1 MTVASDFLKAADTL
15 AHGDTEGHWRRA
27 VSTAYYC
34 AFHCLVES
42 AVRMVFAHPEA
53 QRRARGWFEH
63 REMQAVA
70 HAVSS
75 APEPLVAAHPTEEQQ
90 ISYYKR
96 LETWKGTVK
105 KYELT
110 TVPSLE
116 VRQLAK
122 IFVTLQRRRQ
132 AADYFPPEGQPQ
144 HVLQTEARQMVNE
157 ARRFCEL
164 VAACEGAYD
173 PYYATLVSEML
184 RASVKENRR

>member
-1 MTVASDFLKAADTL
+1 MTTATEFLKAAETL

-42 AVRMVFAHPEA
+42 AVVVIFAHPEA

-63 REMQAVA
+63 REMSAVA
-70 HAVSS
+70 HAFSS
-75 APEPLVAAHPTEEQQ
+75 APEPPGAAQPTEEQL

-96 LETWKGTVK
+96 LETWKAGVK

-110 TVPSLE
+110 TAPSAP

-122 IFVTLQRRRQ
+122 IFVSLQLRRQ
-132 AADYFPPEGQPQ
+132 AADYFRPEGQPQ
-144 HVLQTEARQMVNE
+144 HVQRTVAHQMVNE
-157 ARRFCEL
+157 ARRFCDL
-164 VAACEGAYD
+164 VDACTKTAD
-173 PYYATLVSEML
+173 PDYVALVSEML
-184 RASVKENRR
+184 RASVKDHRR